1 MRINARDTPRSRGSA
16 RNNARDTAPN
26 HARVT
31 APKHAGVTVS
41 SMPSLAPRIDTVPA
55 SGIRRVFE
63 QAALLQADGVDVT
76 MLVIGEP
83 DVPVATHI
91 GDAARRAWTEDRT
104 GYTPNGGITPLRLAV
119 QEKLRRENRIEADL
133 EQIWMTIGAT
143 QALFQAMTLVLS
155 PGDELLVPD
164 PGYTTFTMNAHILGA
179 TPVPYR
185 LGPEHGFEPDLDAL
199 AANVTERT
207 RAIVV
212 NSPSNPLG
220 TVFSEATLRRILAF
234 AQEHDLWVIS
244 DEVYEYFTYG
254 TRHVSLAALDEDDR
268 VFTAFS
274 LSKTYAMTGVRVGY
288 LVTPK
293 GLGPTMRTV
302 QESMISCVA
311 EPDQYAA
318 LAAIVGDHSAV
329 RDAREHYRANL
340 EVATEVLDAAGIRYN
355 APDGS
360 FYLWIDVAHAAQ
372 GDVAAWALAFLQ
384 RERVAVA
391 PGSAFGR
398 SGEGWIR
405 VCLAATPEDLRRG
418 LGALPAPAH
427 AVV

>member
-1 MRINARDTPRSRGSA
+1 
-16 RNNARDTAPN
+16 
-26 HARVT
+26 
-31 APKHAGVTVS
+31 
-41 SMPSLAPRIDTVPA
+41 MPSLAPRIETVPA

-63 QAALLQADGVDVT
+63 QAALLQADERDPRPVT
-76 MLVIGEP
+76 MLVVGEP
-83 DVPVATHI
+83 DVPVAPHI
-91 GDAARRAWTEDRT
+91 GEAARRAWSEDRT
-104 GYTPNGGITPLRLAV
+104 DYAPNGGIPPLRAAIR
-119 QEKLRRENRIEADL
+119 EKLRRENRIEVDT
-133 EQIWMTIGAT
+133 EQVWVTVGAT
-143 QALFQAMTLVLS
+143 QALFQAMSLVLS
-155 PGDELLVPD
+155 PGDEVLVPD

-185 LGPEHGFEPDLDAL
+185 LEPEHGFEPDLEAL
-199 AANVTERT
+199 EASITERT
-207 RAIVV
+207 RVLVV

-220 TVFSEATLRRILAF
+220 SVFAEDTLRALLAL
-234 AQEHDLWVIS
+234 AKRHDLWVIS

-268 VFTAFS
+268 VFSVFS

-293 GLGPTMRTV
+293 GLGATMRTM
-302 QESMISCVA
+302 QEAMISCVA

-340 EVATEVLDAAGIRYN
+340 GVAKEVLDRAGLRYLDPHG
-355 APDGS
+355 A
-360 FYLWIDVAHAAQ
+360 FYLWVDVSHATG
-372 GDVAAWALAFLQ
+372 GDVAEWALAFLQ

-398 SGEGWIR
+398 TGEGWIR
-405 VCLAATPEDLRRG
+405 VCLAADPEDLRHG
-418 LGALPAPAH
+418 LGALPTPATH
-427 AVV
+427 VG